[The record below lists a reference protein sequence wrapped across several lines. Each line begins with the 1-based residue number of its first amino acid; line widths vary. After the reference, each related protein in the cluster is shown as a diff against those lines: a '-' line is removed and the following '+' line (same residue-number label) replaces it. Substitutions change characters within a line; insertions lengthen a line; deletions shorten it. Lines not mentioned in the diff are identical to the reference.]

1 MLGMASAAT
10 TGKGWKVS
18 AAINIGTALGSAIK
32 REDPSN
38 TLISR
43 GFGSAAGSLG
53 AKVFGSLS
61 PVADQVTKDV
71 IGVVTGSTAFEF
83 PGKVVKDELNKREK
97 KQ

>member
-1 MLGMASAAT
+1 
-10 TGKGWKVS
+10 
-18 AAINIGTALGSAIK
+18 
-32 REDPSN
+32 
-38 TLISR
+38 
-43 GFGSAAGSLG
+43 
-53 AKVFGSLS
+53 LS

>member
-1 MLGMASAAT
+1 MPGVASAAT
-10 TGKGWKVS
+10 TGKGWNVS
-18 AAINIGTALGSAIK
+18 AAINIGAAIGSAIK

-43 GFGSAAGSLG
+43 GFGRAAGSLG
-53 AKVFGSLS
+53 EKVFGSLS

-83 PGKVVKDELNKREK
+83 PGKVVKDELDKREK
-97 KQ
+97 K